1 MAFGTT
7 KFILGDFPSFD
18 YYDSLTESGKYSFDS
33 VTDALEALS
42 KYNSG
47 MKKKGGYTLPG
58 IASVQFNEPKRTTTI
73 IWDDGS
79 DATVVRCGED
89 ETYQRYVGF
98 CAAIVKKLFGT
109 AGAKHMI
116 DEKDVDLIK
125 ARRQKEAAE
134 RKAAKLAEE
143 KAAHER
149 NVAKRAKRYYDT
161 DADLL
166 RELIDMVNKLSKEP
180 GNG

>member
-1 MAFGTT
+1 MTSAT
-7 KFILGDFPSFD
+7 KLYVGGFPSFN
-18 YYDSLTESGKYSFDS
+18 YFDNFTDFGQTYGFDD

-42 KYNSG
+42 KYSSN
-47 MKKKGGYTLPG
+47 MKKNGGYTLPG
-58 IASVQFNEPKRTTTI
+58 IASVQFNEPKRTTTL

-79 DATVVRCGED
+79 DATVVRCGKD

-109 AGAKHMI
+109 AGAKRMI
-116 DEKDVDLIK
+116 DEKDVDRVR

-143 KAAHER
+143 KAAHDR
-149 NVAKRAKRYYDT
+149 NVAKRAKHDYGVDM
-161 DADLL
+161 DLL
-166 RELIDMVNKLSKEP
+166 RELMSMVDKLSKEP
-180 GNG
+180 GDG